1 MPGMEQW
8 GLLLQQRWALACR
21 VHRVG
26 GGCNTQLWSPSSL
39 DIGLQETPLDTLDNW
54 VSVCSPLRAIS
65 MEPTTGS
72 FCPHWE
78 ARSWVP
84 GSGLGKF
91 GQGVIS
97 GAKEE
102 ADSSTYPQLIPA
114 TQEPDKTDGRGRRR
128 TKSQMAYVYSERQ
141 RLSLYIDSR
150 QCCQE
155 RTLRRNQNRE
165 AIWRQRVEQR
175 FKGHSATAPLGDESH
190 IQPPNPSNIDDV
202 SKHVLTDIAI

>member
-165 AIWRQRVEQR
+165 ANYFYINEKPSNLR
-175 FKGHSATAPLGDESH
+175 
-190 IQPPNPSNIDDV
+190 PNPSSMPLPSLSIFAT
-202 SKHVLTDIAI
+202 L